1 MHTIKTLNF
10 DHQYVNLLLLDL
22 GRAGR
27 RWISVVVNRELF
39 YICCIMVCKLKLQA
53 ISIGPFS
60 NMCHSSVDRS
70 LKPISS
76 CMDILK
82 FSYSL
87 AYQGCILSL
96 SYFLCFVFEMATFI
110 FI

>member
-39 YICCIMVCKLKLQA
+39 YICCIMVCKLKL
-53 ISIGPFS
+53 
-60 NMCHSSVDRS
+60 
-70 LKPISS
+70 
-76 CMDILK
+76 
-82 FSYSL
+82 
-87 AYQGCILSL
+87 
-96 SYFLCFVFEMATFI
+96 
-110 FI
+110 